1 MDQIR
6 TGSLIRRLRLEQG
19 MTQLA
24 LAERLGVSDKA
35 VSKWERG
42 CGAPDLSILPLLSQA
57 LEVDTDTLLRGDL
70 EANDLTNGNLKRM
83 RFYLCPECGNLLI
96 SQENADISCCGRRLS
111 PLEPQKLTRH
121 TCCMQSGTME
131 NGISPQSTACTGSII
146 FPLWHCSAEIPSS
159 SKSGTRNGRW
169 KPGCPICPK
178 AHCFGTAHSTACS
191 ASGCK
196 TA

>member
-96 SQENADISCCGRRLS
+96 SQENADISCFGNPAALSAPKHIALVLHTARLVQ
-111 PLEPQKLTRH
+111 PAAVKLHEKRAAPAALFSYCPAGITTRPISSFSAFLSE
-121 TCCMQSGTME
+121 CS
-131 NGISPQSTACTGSII
+131 ISP
-146 FPLWHCSAEIPSS
+146 
-159 SKSGTRNGRW
+159 GT
-169 KPGCPICPK
+169 
-178 AHCFGTAHSTACS
+178 F
-191 ASGCK
+191 
-196 TA
+196 

>member
-111 PLEPQKLTRH
+111 PLEPQNTDPAHMLH
-121 TCCMQSGTME
+121 
-131 NGISPQSTACTGSII
+131 
-146 FPLWHCSAEIPSS
+146 AE
-159 SKSGTRNGRW
+159 RNHGE
-169 KPGCPICPK
+169 
-178 AHCFGTAHSTACS
+178 
-191 ASGCK
+191 
-196 TA
+196 

>member
-35 VSKWERG
+35 ISKWERG

-70 EANDLTNGNLKRM
+70 EANDLTNGNLKHM
-83 RFYLCPECGNLLI
+83 RQSVALTGECGHQLLRTAVI
-96 SQENADISCCGRRLS
+96 SAGAAKD
-111 PLEPQKLTRH
+111 
-121 TCCMQSGTME
+121 
-131 NGISPQSTACTGSII
+131 
-146 FPLWHCSAEIPSS
+146 
-159 SKSGTRNGRW
+159 
-169 KPGCPICPK
+169 
-178 AHCFGTAHSTACS
+178 
-191 ASGCK
+191 
-196 TA
+196 